1 MEKQTSFFPIPHE
14 DFLDDDLP
22 KGYLS
27 PSQVN
32 LYWLCP
38 RAYYYR
44 YILEKKGPPSINMAR
59 GSTIHKTVELSLLRK
74 KETGE
79 PMPLPEACDLLSD
92 VFDAETEKV
101 EGLSKADRGYLKD
114 KTKDMFEVYD
124 KKAIPDITP
133 LAVEKKFAITLGKT
147 PVCGIIDLI
156 DEVPGDFEAGDYTL
170 DEMKDPDNPPRVKI
184 VCDLKTTTKLWSA
197 QMLRHHAQFTVYSIA
212 ENNYRVRA
220 DFLIEAKKATR
231 YESKR
236 TLRTEKD
243 RTQVIDDFQEIRDLI
258 AQGIFPRTD
267 PTSWKCSENYCEHYG
282 YCRG

>member
-1 MEKQTSFFPIPHE
+1 MEHEHFFPIPDE
-14 DFLDDDLP
+14 NFLDDDLP

-27 PSQVN
+27 PSQAG
-32 LYWLCP
+32 LYWMCP

-44 YILEKKGPPSINMAR
+44 YILDKKSPPSISMAR

-74 KETGE
+74 KASGE
-79 PMPLPEACDLLSD
+79 PIPLEEANDFLSD
-92 VFDAETEKV
+92 TFDTETETV

-114 KTKDMFEVYD
+114 KTKDMFQVYHE
-124 KKAIPDITP
+124 KAIPKITP
-133 LAVEKKFAITLGKT
+133 IAVEKRFAITLGEDL

-170 DEMKDPDNPPRVKI
+170 EELEYPDNPPRVEI
-184 VCDLKTTTKLWSA
+184 VCDLKTTTKLWA
-197 QMLRHHAQFTVYSIA
+197 PQMLRYHPQFTVYSIA

-231 YESKR
+231 YECKR

-243 RTQVIDDFQEIRDLI
+243 RKQIIEDFQEIRSLI
-258 AQGIFPRTD
+258 VQGIFPRTS
-267 PTSWKCSENYCEHYG
+267 PTSWKCSESYCEHYKD
-282 YCRG
+282 CRG